1 MKENVSK
8 IIDKTLKIY
17 ERTILNRTYGG
28 YYKPQVQT
36 TIIYNNIVF
45 KNHCVYINNPKLRVK
60 FNLKFE
66 SRNKNDIRDYY
77 YKIFNSKTD
86 NDKFVKSVLEKIL
99 DEEI

>member
-1 MKENVSK
+1 M
-8 IIDKTLKIY
+8 KTLKIY

-28 YYKPQVQT
+28 YYNPQVQT
-36 TIIYNNIVF
+36 TIIYNNVVF
-45 KNHCVYINNPKLRVK
+45 KNHCEYINNPKLRVK

-66 SRNKNDIRDYY
+66 TRNKNDIRDYY
-77 YKIFNSKTD
+77 YKIFKSKTD